1 MDGISWA
8 LLYFVLP
15 IGLGTLV
22 YIGIPWTRFFL
33 EKGYLSISEK
43 RIKELID
50 NYRWVKR
57 RKEDS
62 QYIVIRLVGLTI
74 VYLLLILAVPIF
86 ASIIINNF
94 YEVTTQLKVTF
105 VLPWLI
111 GLSLAYYLILLMQDR
126 LGFTI
131 GAYNFDRYKEM
142 TITKIIKLGGNPQ
155 DLDKEEAKE

>member
-33 EKGYLSISEK
+33 EKGYLSLREK

-50 NYRWVKR
+50 NFRWVKQ

-74 VYLLLILAVPIF
+74 VYLLLVLAVPIF

-94 YEVTTQLKVTF
+94 YEATTELKIIF
-105 VLPWLI
+105 ILPWKI
-111 GLSLAYYLILLMQDR
+111 GLSLSCCLILLIQDQLR
-126 LGFTI
+126 NNI
-131 GAYNFDRYKEM
+131 NAYNLTGIQK
-142 TITKIIKLGGNPQ
+142 
-155 DLDKEEAKE
+155 